1 MEKLLDKALEKQ
13 VKEIL
18 NPMKDPI
25 TIVLFIKQDDCES
38 CEPTQQIIEEV
49 AALSDKIK
57 VEIYDLVKDADQV
70 LKYKIEMAPSFI
82 LLDKDNVYKGVKF
95 NGIPA
100 GHEFNSFLSALVEM
114 SGTEHEQIP
123 ADFLAR
129 VAKIDKPVNIKVF
142 VTMSCPHCP
151 GAVQKAHKLALLNK
165 NIVGEMIE
173 AQTFYE
179 LSQQY
184 NVSGVPKIVINDT
197 IELVGNQPI
206 ETFLS
211 SIESL

>member
-1 MEKLLDKALEKQ
+1 MEKLLNKDLQKQ
-13 VKEIL
+13 VTEL
-18 NPMKDPI
+18 LQPMKDKI
-25 TIVLFIKQDDCES
+25 TIVLFTKATDCES
-38 CEPTQQIIEEV
+38 CEPTKQIISEV
-49 AALSDKIK
+49 AALNEKINVLNFDLDKD
-57 VEIYDLVKDADQV
+57 VEEAK
-70 LKYKIEMAPSFI
+70 KYNIEMAPSFI
-82 LLDKDNVYKGVKF
+82 ILDKDDQYKGVKF

-114 SGTEHEQIP
+114 SSEISDVP
-123 ADFLAR
+123 ADLAAR
-129 VAKIDKPVNIKVF
+129 IAKIDKPVNIKVF

-151 GAVQKAHKLALLNK
+151 GAVQKAHLLAMLNK
-165 NIVGEMIE
+165 NVEGEMIE

-179 LSQQY
+179 LSEKY
-184 NVSGVPKIVINDT
+184 NVSGVPKIIINDT